1 MRKNMKIGLFYGTT
15 SAATQEVASLIQD
28 HLIDYDIEILDIY
41 DDTLERMSEFDRL
54 IIGCPTWDIGLL
66 QEDWRSKFG
75 DLDKVDF
82 SGKKV
87 AYFGC
92 GDQNIY
98 SSSFLDAIGI
108 LEEKITS
115 LGGMTIGHWSSEGY
129 THDFSKAKKDGH
141 FVGLGIDNDNEPELT
156 EERIADC
163 SKKIYIEFK

>member
-1 MRKNMKIGLFYGTT
+1 MKIGLFYGTT